1 MMGRVAIML
10 TLLLPAMVDA
20 GRLQPTV
27 RVTDGWVQTEPG
39 NEAKAFITVTNGTM
53 YDVYLVGASSDA
65 ATTVELKQMADGKP
79 VPAKDVAIPS
89 FDRLQMSPK
98 NIFVSLVGLKRTL
111 KTGESV
117 TIVLTT
123 DAGEQL
129 SAAATVK

>member
-1 MMGRVAIML
+1 MGRVAIML